1 MRRTGASSGL
11 VSRIIQHL
19 IGQGFVEKI
28 TAREFRFRDWL
39 GLLDSWADSDRFP
52 KRVRSTLYAG
62 FFGSPQELADR
73 LQKWAESQKARL
85 AFTQW
90 SAAWTRHPYT
100 EPAVCSAYV
109 DRPLGAVALD
119 ELGLRP
125 VSDGGKLWLH
135 TPDDEGL
142 FTETQHRGGL
152 TLVSDAQIY
161 LDLQRTGL
169 RGPDAASALREW
181 EGFCRPWN
189 TTTTLNWF
197 QIFHLRRRRHHSNA
211 NCRGGGKIDGFVAV
225 GDGNGPLLSNKRW
238 IYSS

>member
-1 MRRTGASSGL
+1 MEPFRLIWAS
-11 VSRIIQHL
+11 IC
-19 IGQGFVEKI
+19 
-28 TAREFRFRDWL
+28 
-39 GLLDSWADSDRFP
+39 P
-52 KRVRSTLYAG
+52 RVIVAAAS
-62 FFGSPQELADR
+62 LADR
-73 LQKWAESQKARL
+73 PQKWAEFEKVRL

-109 DRPLGAVALD
+109 DRPLEAVALD

-125 VSDGGKLWLH
+125 VSEGGKLWLH

-161 LDLQRTGL
+161 LDLQRSGL

-181 EGFCRPWN
+181 EGFCRP
-189 TTTTLNWF
+189 
-197 QIFHLRRRRHHSNA
+197 
-211 NCRGGGKIDGFVAV
+211 
-225 GDGNGPLLSNKRW
+225 
-238 IYSS
+238 

>member
-1 MRRTGASSGL
+1 MEPFRLIWAS
-11 VSRIIQHL
+11 IC
-19 IGQGFVEKI
+19 
-28 TAREFRFRDWL
+28 
-39 GLLDSWADSDRFP
+39 P
-52 KRVRSTLYAG
+52 RVIVAAAS
-62 FFGSPQELADR
+62 LADR
-73 LQKWAESQKARL
+73 LQKWAAFEKVRL

-125 VSDGGKLWLH
+125 VSEGGKLWLH

-161 LDLQRTGL
+161 LEPVRDFRT
-169 RGPDAASALREW
+169 
-181 EGFCRPWN
+181 
-189 TTTTLNWF
+189 
-197 QIFHLRRRRHHSNA
+197 I
-211 NCRGGGKIDGFVAV
+211 
-225 GDGNGPLLSNKRW
+225 
-238 IYSS
+238 